1 MESRKERRKKSRGP
15 ILLVLDEIQ
24 KVEGWSEVVKR
35 LWDEEKASGG
45 KLRVILLGSSSLL
58 RQKGITESLAGR
70 FYLHRCM
77 HWTFEECHHAFR
89 WDLNKWFFLVD
100 IQVLQH

>member
-1 MESRKERRKKSRGP
+1 M
-15 ILLVLDEIQ
+15 LDEIQ

-58 RQKGITESLAGR
+58 MQKGMTESLAGR

-77 HWTFEECHHAFR
+77 HWTFEECHHAFG
-89 WDLNKWFFLVD
+89 WDLNKWFFFRWISRSCNTD
-100 IQVLQH
+100 S